1 MISLV
6 SCLFTDIPDIFDSL
20 STFSMCIFPIIL
32 FQNYRYLSIHRSA
45 HSLDLS
51 PPGLTIAM
59 SLMNPQYPAPPILPI
74 RNPLPSHIYYLL
86 HSLMRSIF
94 AFPLLVDF

>member
-1 MISLV
+1 MV
-6 SCLFTDIPDIFDSL
+6 
-20 STFSMCIFPIIL
+20 FSMCIFPIIL

-94 AFPLLVDF
+94 AFPLLVDLCKNSYIQERGMNQMEGEG